1 MAKIRFI
8 LSTGAAAVVFMTWL
22 GYVATRSA
30 NAADTTE
37 KTAPAVPS
45 KAVLVNL
52 ENSAYGA
59 WKSKDATF
67 WKTFLS
73 GKFVG
78 WGSSGRLDKVSATK
92 EYTGAHCEIKSYA
105 LSNEQTSPLAED
117 AVLITH
123 KITVDGACGGQR
135 LAADS
140 WAATVYVRDGD
151 RWDGAFRAEAAIV
164 DPKVAA
170 AKPVGRKDLHTAA
183 NAKSTDRGART
194 DTMLAIE
201 KNVWEAWRKHDAK
214 KLAQLTAAD
223 ISFINIFGVYLANK
237 TDALKNWSGTGCDA
251 KTVGITDAEGTML
264 SPTVG
269 ILTFK
274 ATADG
279 TCYGQQV
286 GPVWGT
292 SIYVKA
298 GDIWKW
304 TFGINLP
311 VPAEST

>member
-1 MAKIRFI
+1 MAKIRLI
-8 LSTGAAAVVFMTWL
+8 LLTGAAAVVFVTWL

-30 NAADTTE
+30 NAADTAD
-37 KTAPAVPS
+37 KTAPAAPN

-59 WKSKDATF
+59 WKSKDAKF
-67 WKTFLS
+67 WNRFLS

-78 WGSSGRLDKVSATK
+78 WGSSGRLDKASATK
-92 EYTGAHCEIKSYA
+92 QYTGPDCEIKSYA
-105 LSNEQTSPLAED
+105 LSNERTSPLAAD

-123 KITVDGACGGQR
+123 KITVDGACDGQR
-135 LAADS
+135 LPADS
-140 WAATVYVRDGD
+140 WAAGVYIRDGD
-151 RWDGAFRAEAAIV
+151 KWESAFHAEAPIV

-170 AKPVGRKDLHTAA
+170 ARPVSQKDLHAAA

-201 KNVWEAWRKHDAK
+201 KNVWEAWREHDAK
-214 KLAQLTAAD
+214 KLAELTARD

-237 TDALKNWSGTGCDA
+237 TDALKNWSGTGCDV
-251 KTVGITDAEGTML
+251 KTVGITDAEGTLL

-279 TCYGQQV
+279 TCYGQKV

-298 GDIWKW
+298 GDTWKW

-311 VPAEST
+311 APPEST